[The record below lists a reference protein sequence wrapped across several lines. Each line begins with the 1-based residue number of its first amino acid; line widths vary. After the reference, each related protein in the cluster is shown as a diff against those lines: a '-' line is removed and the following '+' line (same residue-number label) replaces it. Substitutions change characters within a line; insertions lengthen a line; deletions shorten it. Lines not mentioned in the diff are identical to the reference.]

1 MWIKIYDENNEGI
14 CLRKGVNIA
23 KKNIENNN
31 NNNLYRNNKIDI
43 SEKMSESKCE

>member
-1 MWIKIYDENNEGI
+1 MWIRIYDENNEGI

-23 KKNIENNN
+23 KKYVENNN
-31 NNNLYRNNKIDI
+31 NNLQRNNKIDI